1 MIQNHYKG
9 PSKNRKLDDKIIISI
24 ANNYKIGM
32 SLRQID
38 KKYNLANGTSGNII
52 NGRTYK
58 DKQVIIKRI
67 LTR

>member
-1 MIQNHYKG
+1 MWYIGQKKSLWLQIKENAGQYCDV
-9 PSKNRKLDDKIIISI
+9 PPNSI
-24 ANNYKIGM
+24 FI
-32 SLRQID
+32 LTID

-67 LTR
+67 LTS